1 MDLGIGVESLM
12 NPNDW
17 VDSSE
22 LFGQDSGGN
31 NGNNGQGDN
40 GGTGGSEGQEN
51 QGGNGGQGGS
61 KVDNNGGEGGNNPE
75 IIDNGNSTTE
85 VVDTSSNL
93 FGGQSSESVGSGD
106 NNGENGGPSNQNGGG
121 NSLQTNVISSFA
133 KAMREDGYLQN
144 LKEDEISDITDAHS
158 MAEAIEKEVQA
169 RLTAE
174 QLRIK
179 QALDGGAKADE
190 ISQYHTAIENLNG
203 ISEEIVVADTEQSKN
218 LRMNLIYRDYL
229 NKGIPQE
236 KAKQLTLRS
245 VEAGTDKEDAKDA
258 LQANKEYFQKKYDDL
273 LKGAEDKQNADKKK
287 FEKQASEL
295 KTALLDSEEVFKGF
309 KMDAQTRQ
317 KAYDAV
323 TKPVYKT
330 QDGRQLTAIQKFAEE
345 HPVEFRKALGT
356 YFVLT
361 NGFQGI
367 GDLLNK
373 EVRKQVRSHLNSFDE
388 KLHSRPSGGSM
399 SYMEGDRGGAG
410 GESLLDG
417 GWLLDT
423 GK

>member
-1 MDLGIGVESLM
+1 MDLGIGAESLL
-12 NPNDW
+12 NPNEW

-22 LFGQDSGGN
+22 LFGQGSSEN
-31 NGNNGQGDN
+31 NGNSGGHDN
-40 GGTGGSEGQEN
+40 GGTGGSNNQEN
-51 QGGNGGQGGS
+51 QDKNNGGNGG
-61 KVDNNGGEGGNNPE
+61 ENPD
-75 IIDNGNSTTE
+75 ILDNGNSTTE

-106 NNGENGGPSNQNGGG
+106 NNGDNGGSSNQNGGG
-121 NSLQTNVISSFA
+121 SSTQTDVISSFA
-133 KAMREDGYLQN
+133 QAMREDGYLQN
-144 LKEDEISDITDAHS
+144 LTDEDFKGIKDAHS
-158 MAEAIEKEVQA
+158 MAEAIKKEVQA
-169 RLTAE
+169 QLTQE

-179 QALDGGAKADE
+179 QALDGGVDANE
-190 ISQYHTAIENLNG
+190 INQYHTAIENLNS
-203 ISEEIVVADTEQSKN
+203 ITDEIVEADNEQSKT
-218 LRMNLIYRDYL
+218 LRMNLIYKDYL
-229 NKGIPQE
+229 NKGIPAE
-236 KAKQLTLRS
+236 KAKTLTMRS
-245 VEAGTDKEDAKDA
+245 VEAGTDKEDAKEA

-273 LKGAEDKQNADKKK
+273 LKGAEDKQKESQTL
-287 FEKQASEL
+287 FENQAKEL
-295 KTALLDSEEVFKGF
+295 KTALLDTEEVFKGF

-323 TKPVYKT
+323 TKPVFQTK
-330 QDGRQLTAIQKFAEE
+330 DGRQLTEVQKFAEE
-345 HPVEFRKALGT
+345 HPVEFRKALGA

-367 GDLLNK
+367 GNLLNK
-373 EVRKQVRSHLNSFDE
+373 EVKKQVQSHLKSFDE

-410 GESLLDG
+410 ESLFAG

>member
-1 MDLGIGVESLM
+1 MDLGIGVESLL
-12 NPNDW
+12 NPNEW
-17 VDSSE
+17 LDSSE
-22 LFGQDSGGN
+22 LFGQGSGEN

-40 GGTGGSEGQEN
+40 GGAGGSQAPVSMN
-51 QGGNGGQGGS
+51 NNGGQES
-61 KVDNNGGEGGNNPE
+61 LQVDNNGGGNPDL
-75 IIDNGNSTTE
+75 IDNGNSTTE

-93 FGGQSSESVGSGD
+93 FSQSSESVGSGD
-106 NNGENGGPSNQNGGG
+106 NNGVNGGPSNQNGQG

-144 LKEDEISDITDAHS
+144 LKDEDVSTITDAHS

-179 QALDGGAKADE
+179 QALDGGVQADE
-190 ISQYHTAIENLNG
+190 INQYHTAIENLNS
-203 ISEEIVVADTEQSKN
+203 ISDEIVVADTEQSKN

-229 NKGIPQE
+229 NKGINSE

-258 LQANKEYFQKKYDDL
+258 LTANREYFQKKYDDL
-273 LKGAEDKQNADKKK
+273 LKSAEDKQNADKKNL
-287 FEKQASEL
+287 EKQAEEL
-295 KTALLDSEEVFKGF
+295 KKALIETDEVFKGL
-309 KMDAQTRQ
+309 KMDVQTRQ

-330 QDGRQLTAIQKFAEE
+330 QDGRQLTAVQKFAEE

-388 KLHSRPSGGSM
+388 RLHSRPSGGNM
-399 SYMEGDRGGAG
+399 SYMEGDRGGG
-410 GESLLDG
+410 GAESLLDG

>member
-1 MDLGIGVESLM
+1 MDLGIGVDSLLS
-12 NPNDW
+12 PNEW
-17 VDSSE
+17 VDSKE
-22 LFGQDSGGN
+22 LFGHDSGEE
-31 NGNNGQGDN
+31 NGNSSQGDN
-40 GGTGGSEGQEN
+40 GEAGGSQTQVN
-51 QGGNGGQGGS
+51 QGNNGEQPTQNGNG
-61 KVDNNGGEGGNNPE
+61 NPDF
-75 IIDNGNSTTE
+75 IDNGNSTTE

-93 FGGQSSESVGSGD
+93 FGGQSSESVGSGG
-106 NNGENGGPSNQNGGG
+106 NNGDNGGPSNQNGGG
-121 NSLQTNVISSFA
+121 SSTQTNVISSFA

-144 LKEDEISDITDAHS
+144 LKDEDFNSINDAHS
-158 MAEAIEKEVQA
+158 MAEAIKKEVEAQ
-169 RLTAE
+169 LTQE

-179 QALDGGAKADE
+179 QALDGGVDAKE
-190 ISQYHTAIENLNG
+190 ISQYHTAIENLNS
-203 ISEEIVVADTEQSKN
+203 ITDDIVVADTEQSKN
-218 LRMNLIYRDYL
+218 LRMNLIYKDYL
-229 NKGIPQE
+229 NKGISEE
-236 KAKQLTLRS
+236 KAKTLTLRS

-273 LKGAEDKQNADKKK
+273 LKGAEDKQKADQTRI
-287 FEKQASEL
+287 EKQAKEL
-295 KTALLDSEEVFKGF
+295 KNVLLDNEEVFKGF
-309 KMDAQTRQ
+309 KMDAKTRQ

-323 TKPVYKT
+323 TKPVFET
-330 QDGRQLTAIQKFAEE
+330 QDGRQLTAVQRFAEE

-373 EVRKQVRSHLNSFDE
+373 EVRKQVQSKLSKFDE
-388 KLHSRPSGGSM
+388 NLYSRPSGGNM

-410 GESLLDG
+410 SESLLDG

>member
-1 MDLGIGVESLM
+1 MDLGIGAESLL
-12 NPNDW
+12 NPNEW

-22 LFGQDSGGN
+22 LFGQGSSEN
-31 NGNNGQGDN
+31 NGNNGGQGN
-40 GGTGGSEGQEN
+40 GGTGGSNNQEN
-51 QGGNGGQGGS
+51 QGNNNGGNGG
-61 KVDNNGGEGGNNPE
+61 ENPD
-75 IIDNGNSTTE
+75 ILDNGNSTTE

-144 LKEDEISDITDAHS
+144 LTDEDFKGIKDAHS
-158 MAEAIEKEVQA
+158 MAEAIKKEVQA
-169 RLTAE
+169 QLTQE

-179 QALDGGAKADE
+179 QALDGGVDANE
-190 ISQYHTAIENLNG
+190 INQYHTAIENLNS
-203 ISEEIVVADTEQSKN
+203 ITNEIVEADNEQSKT
-218 LRMNLIYRDYL
+218 LRMNLIYKDYL
-229 NKGIPQE
+229 NKGIPAE
-236 KAKQLTLRS
+236 KAKTLTMRS
-245 VEAGTDKEDAKDA
+245 VEAGTDKEDAKEA

-273 LKGAEDKQNADKKK
+273 LKGAEDRQKESQTL
-287 FEKQASEL
+287 FENQAKEL
-295 KTALLDSEEVFKGF
+295 KTALLDTEEVFKGF

-323 TKPVYKT
+323 TKPVFQTK
-330 QDGRQLTAIQKFAEE
+330 DGRQLTEVQKFAEE
-345 HPVEFRKALGT
+345 HPVEFRKALGA

-367 GDLLNK
+367 GNLLNK
-373 EVRKQVRSHLNSFDE
+373 EVKKQVQSHLKSFDE

-410 GESLLDG
+410 ESLFAG

>member
-1 MDLGIGVESLM
+1 MDIGLGVESLM
-12 NPNDW
+12 NPNEW
-17 VDSSE
+17 VNSSD
-22 LFGQDSGGN
+22 LFGNVNDDG
-31 NGNNGQGDN
+31 NGNNGGEPNNN
-40 GGTGGSEGQEN
+40 GQ
-51 QGGNGGQGGS
+51 NG
-61 KVDNNGGEGGNNPE
+61 DNNGGGQEGQEGQKGNPQVN
-75 IIDNGNSTTE
+75 NGNSTTE
-85 VVDTSSNL
+85 VVATSSDL
-93 FGGQSSESVGSGD
+93 FGGGSSESVGGGD
-106 NNGENGGPSNQNGGG
+106 NNGDNGGPSNQNGGG
-121 NSLQTNVISSFA
+121 SSTQTDVISSFA

-144 LKEDEISDITDAHS
+144 LKDEDIADIKDAHS
-158 MAEAIEKEVQA
+158 MAEAIKKEVEAQ
-169 RLTAE
+169 LTAE

-179 QALDGGAKADE
+179 QALDGGVNASE
-190 ISQYHTAIENLNG
+190 INQYHTAIENLNS
-203 ISEEIVVADTEQSKN
+203 ITDEIVAADTEQSKN

-258 LQANKEYFQKKYDDL
+258 LQANKDFFQQKYDEL
-273 LKGAEDKQNADKKK
+273 LKSAEDTQKQNQKDV
-287 FEKQASEL
+287 EKQANEL

-323 TKPVYKT
+323 TKPVFRT
-330 QDGRQLTAIQKFAEE
+330 QDGRQLTAVQRFAEE

-367 GDLLNK
+367 GELLSK
-373 EVRKQVRSHLNSFDE
+373 EVRKQVKSHLSNFE
-388 KLHSRPSGGSM
+388 ERLNSRPSGGGL
-399 SYMEGDRGGAG
+399 SYMEGDRGGAS
-410 GESLLDG
+410 ESLLDG

>member
-1 MDLGIGVESLM
+1 MDLGIGVESLLS
-12 NPNDW
+12 PGEW
-17 VDSSE
+17 IDSSE
-22 LFGQDSGGN
+22 LFGQGSGGN
-31 NGNNGQGDN
+31 DGNNGQGDN
-40 GGTGGSEGQEN
+40 KGTGGSEDQNN

-61 KVDNNGGEGGNNPE
+61 QEDSGGEGGSPE

-85 VVDTSSNL
+85 VVDSSSNL

-106 NNGENGGPSNQNGGG
+106 NNGENGGPSNQNGEG

-144 LKEDEISDITDAHS
+144 LKEDDISGITDAHS

-190 ISQYHTAIENLNG
+190 ISQYHTAIENLNN
-203 ISEEIVVADTEQSKN
+203 ISEEVVMADTEQSKN

-229 NKGIPQE
+229 NKDISSE

-273 LKGAEDKQNADKKK
+273 LKSAEEKQNADKKSL
-287 FEKQASEL
+287 EKQAKEL

-309 KMDAQTRQ
+309 KMDTQTRQ

-323 TKPVYKT
+323 TKPVFKT

-345 HPVEFRKALGT
+345 HPVEFRKALGA

>member
-1 MDLGIGVESLM
+1 MDLGISADSLM
-12 NPNDW
+12 NPNEW

-22 LFGQDSGGN
+22 LFGQGNSEN
-31 NGNNGQGDN
+31 NGNKGQGDN
-40 GGTGGSEGQEN
+40 GNTGGVQTQQNQE
-51 QGGNGGQGGS
+51 
-61 KVDNNGGEGGNNPE
+61 NNGGNQDQG

-85 VVDTSSNL
+85 VVATSSDL
-93 FGGQSSESVGSGD
+93 FGGNSSESVGSDG
-106 NNGENGGPSNQNGGG
+106 NNGDNGGPSNQNGGG
-121 NSLQTNVISSFA
+121 SSTQTDVISSFA

-144 LKEDEISDITDAHS
+144 LKDEDINGISDAHS

-169 RLTAE
+169 RLSAE

-179 QALDGGAKADE
+179 QALDGGVDANE
-190 ISQYHTAIENLNG
+190 ISQYHTAIENLNS
-203 ISEEIVVADTEQSKN
+203 ISDEIVVADTEQSKN
-218 LRMNLIYRDYL
+218 LRMNLIYKDYL
-229 NKGIPQE
+229 NKGISEE

-273 LKGAEDKQNADKKK
+273 LKGAEDKKKADQTKI
-287 FEKQASEL
+287 EKQANEL
-295 KTALLDSEEVFKGF
+295 KTALLDNEEVFKGF

-323 TKPVYKT
+323 TKPVFKT
-330 QDGRQLTAIQKFAEE
+330 SDGRQLTAVQRFAEE

-367 GDLLNK
+367 GSLLNK
-373 EVRKQVRSHLNSFDE
+373 EVRKQVQSKLSKFDE
-388 KLHSRPSGGSM
+388 SLHSRPSGGNLG
-399 SYMEGDRGGAG
+399 YMEGDRGGAG
-410 GESLLDG
+410 SESLLDG

>member
-1 MDLGIGVESLM
+1 MDLGISVSSLM
-12 NPNDW
+12 NPNEW
-17 VDSSE
+17 ADSSE
-22 LFGQDSGGN
+22 LFGQGSSEN

-40 GGTGGSEGQEN
+40 GGAGGSQDPNN
-51 QGGNGGQGGS
+51 QGNNGGQQNQQNG
-61 KVDNNGGEGGNNPE
+61 NNGGEHQG

-93 FGGQSSESVGSGD
+93 FGGQSSESVGSGND
-106 NNGENGGPSNQNGGG
+106 NNGSNGGPSNQNGGG
-121 NSLQTNVISSFA
+121 SSAQTGFISSFA

-144 LKEDEISDITDAHS
+144 LKDEDFNSINDAHS
-158 MAEAIEKEVQA
+158 MAEAIKKEVEAQ
-169 RLTAE
+169 LTQE

-179 QALDGGAKADE
+179 QALDGGVDAKE
-190 ISQYHTAIENLNG
+190 ISQYHTAIENLNS
-203 ISEEIVVADTEQSKN
+203 ITEDIVVADTEQSKN
-218 LRMNLIYRDYL
+218 LRMNLIYKDYL
-229 NKGIPQE
+229 NKGIPAE
-236 KAKQLTLRS
+236 KAKQLTIRS

-258 LQANKEYFQKKYDDL
+258 LQANKDFFQKKYDDL
-273 LKGAEDKQNADKKK
+273 LKGVEDKKK
-287 FEKQASEL
+287 ADQATFEKQANEL
-295 KTALLDSEEVFKGF
+295 KTTLLDSEEVFKGL
-309 KMDAQTRQ
+309 KLDAQTRQ

-323 TKPVYKT
+323 TKPVFKT
-330 QDGRQLTAIQKFAEE
+330 SDGRQLTAVQRFAEE

-373 EVRKQVRSHLNSFDE
+373 EVRKQVQSKLSKFDE
-388 KLHSRPSGGSM
+388 SLHSRPSGGNM

-410 GESLLDG
+410 SESLLDG